1 MCVIKFRHVRVR
13 VFTQRERFRPQAHC
27 GHAFDHCQHPMNPEP
42 QSQTWVQV
50 HESQDI
56 DQHAQA
62 QQGWTL
68 NYEQLSPGRFHG
80 RLHQV
85 RLPELTLLRE
95 DTRQALR
102 QRGRLDDS
110 VYGFAMALND
120 RQDLFFNGQ
129 RVPYCAIMC
138 GKGDEV
144 DMSTP
149 PDFTLIALAVDRS
162 LLNPLWERMYHKP
175 LAHWLEKQL
184 VLPTTAAKAQTLRDL
199 QLTVMDQAGALA
211 NRPVNDQAL
220 RQLRDEIL
228 MEWLEA
234 LPARVDTSE
243 LPSLERRKKLVDKA
257 CELML
262 AHADEPLSILQVCSR
277 VGTSRRKLNY
287 CFQDVLGTTP
297 VKYLRSL
304 RLNGVRRALRQAIPG
319 TTVQDIAS
327 HWGFWHLSQFAQ
339 DYKRLFGEL
348 PSATLRQ
355 S

>member
-1 MCVIKFRHVRVR
+1 M
-13 VFTQRERFRPQAHC
+13 TPNSDAL
-27 GHAFDHCQHPMNPEP
+27 A
-42 QSQTWVQV
+42 WVQAQ
-50 HESQDI
+50 ETQDI

-62 QQGWTL
+62 QRGWAL
-68 NYEQLSPGRFHG
+68 HYEQLSAGRFQG
-80 RLHQV
+80 RLFQV
-85 RLPELTLLRE
+85 CLAGLTLLRE
-95 DTRQALR
+95 DTGQALR
-102 QRGRLDDS
+102 QRGRLDEQ
-110 VYGFAMALND
+110 VYGFAMALQD

-129 RVPYCAIMC
+129 RVPDGAVMC
-138 GKGDEV
+138 GKGTDV
-144 DMSTP
+144 DLTTP
-149 PDFTLIALAVDRS
+149 PDFTLIAMVVDRS

-184 VLPTTAAKAQTLRDL
+184 VLPIGDSKAQILRDL
-199 QLTVMDQAGALA
+199 QLTVMDQACAFA
-211 NRPVNDQAL
+211 HRPLDEQAI

-228 MEWLEA
+228 MEWIEA
-234 LPARVDTSE
+234 LPSHVDTSDQ
-243 LPSLERRKKLVDKA
+243 PTLERRKKLVDAA

-304 RLNGVRRALRQAIPG
+304 RLNGVRRALRQAEAG
-319 TTVQDIAS
+319 MTVQDIAS

-348 PSATLRQ
+348 PSATLRRL
-355 S
+355 